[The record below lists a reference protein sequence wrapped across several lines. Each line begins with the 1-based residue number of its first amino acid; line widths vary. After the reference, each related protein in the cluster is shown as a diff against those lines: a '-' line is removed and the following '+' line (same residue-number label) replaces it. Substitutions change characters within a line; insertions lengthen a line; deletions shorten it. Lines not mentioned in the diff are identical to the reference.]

1 LSQKVLHSPHLPYK
15 LVCYYLDPL
24 SACAGNGDRPEKFD
38 RWLLGR
44 SLGSI
49 IACMYN
55 CTYAYLLITYDISLN
70 ITSVLKYKLLY
81 NLYLHSNNGDST
93 PELYCI
99 VLYRCMTYKSC
110 KNKRVKGLSLRKKQ
124 SPLIV

>member
-44 SLGSI
+44 SLGSMHYI
-49 IACMYN
+49 MA
-55 CTYAYLLITYDISLN
+55 CTYTCILTYYVRRSSKILPLFGNISFSINL
-70 ITSVLKYKLLY
+70 
-81 NLYLHSNNGDST
+81 NLYSNGGST
-93 PELYCI
+93 VELYCI
-99 VLYRCMTYKSC
+99 
-110 KNKRVKGLSLRKKQ
+110 
-124 SPLIV
+124 I